1 MMTNA
6 GRTRSY
12 GVEATVDWWPV
23 KNLDLRA
30 AYGYTN
36 ARFLKYNDGNNDYR
50 GRYVPYA
57 PQHTLSLSGDYTWH
71 VNRTLQRVRLHA
83 DWRGVGRIYWNEANT
98 LSQPFYGLLGA
109 SVALDFNRWT
119 LEMWGRNLTG
129 EEYDTFYFV
138 SVGNAFM
145 QSGRPRQLG
154 VKLSFEF

>member
-1 MMTNA
+1 
-6 GRTRSY
+6 
-12 GVEATVDWWPV
+12 
-23 KNLDLRA
+23 
-30 AYGYTN
+30 
-36 ARFLKYNDGNNDYR
+36 
-50 GRYVPYA
+50 
-57 PQHTLSLSGDYTWH
+57 
-71 VNRTLQRVRLHA
+71 
-83 DWRGVGRIYWNEANT
+83 
-98 LSQPFYGLLGA
+98 LGA